1 MNTSLTPERRTG
13 IFFFSQF
20 IAGGTANAFAGIWL
34 AQQNLSAQEI
44 GLVNS
49 VPVAVLLA
57 INIFVGRIADR
68 ASDWR
73 QVIIWGAA
81 ISAISASGLFLA
93 NSFPAILL
101 VFVLTATA
109 QSMIVPVADAA
120 ALHLMARRNGGLGVM
135 RGLSTLGYL
144 SGLLVSGLLIGWYG
158 SWLFVPLF
166 AGLSFA
172 RLWGA
177 SVLPRFKSVIEV
189 QAQTRDHRFRDF
201 LQPWLILPLAGWS
214 IVYGTHFVLN
224 GFQSLLWSQ
233 QGYSTTAISLLIAI
247 GALSEAVAFFMYKR
261 VSSRLR
267 ARWLILLSGV
277 VTVLRW
283 WAMSFDPPTE
293 ALVALQLLHGITF
306 ALGFLACVTFI
317 GRNSPM
323 SVAAEAQSFFLV
335 LQQIAAIAVVTVFSS
350 LAAAS
355 SAAAF
360 GGNAWMAAVGTFVVV
375 LGLWFGRTKASVF
388 HNV

>member
-1 MNTSLTPERRTG
+1 MTQSLSPIQRTG
-13 IFFFSQF
+13 FFFFCQF

-34 AQQNLSAQEI
+34 SQQDLTAQQI

-73 QVIIWGAA
+73 QVIVFGALVSALSATGLFWAEGFAA
-81 ISAISASGLFLA
+81 ILM
-93 NSFPAILL
+93 

-120 ALHLMARRNGGLGVM
+120 ALHLTARSRGGLGAM
-135 RGLSTLGYL
+135 RSLSTLGYL
-144 SGLLVSGLLIGWYG
+144 FGLVVSGFLIGHFG

-177 SVLPRFKSVIEV
+177 LLLPRFKSVLDV
-189 QAQTRDHRFRDF
+189 QTHSREHHFREF
-201 LQPWLILPLAGWS
+201 LQPWLSLPLLGWA
-214 IVYGTHFVLN
+214 IVYGTHYVLN
-224 GFQSLLWSQ
+224 GFQSLIWSQ
-233 QGYSTTAISLLIAI
+233 QGYSTSSISLLIGV
-247 GALSEAVAFFMYKR
+247 GAVSETLAFFLFQR
-261 VSSRLR
+261 VANRLR
-267 ARWLILLSGV
+267 ARWLILLSSV

-283 WAMSFDPPTE
+283 WAMSYDPTTA

-306 ALGFLACVTFI
+306 ALGFLACVTYI
-317 GRNSPM
+317 GRNSPVN
-323 SVAAEAQSFFLV
+323 VAAEAQSFFLV
-335 LQQIAAIAVVTVFSS
+335 LQQIAAIAVITVFSW
-350 LAAAS
+350 LAAGTS
-355 SAAAF
+355 TMAF
-360 GGNAWMAAVGTFVVV
+360 SGNAIMAFVGTGVVV
-375 LGLWFGRTKASVF
+375 FGLWLGRNRATVS

>member
-1 MNTSLTPERRTG
+1 MISTLTPERRTG
-13 IFFFSQF
+13 FFFFCQF
-20 IAGGTANAFAGIWL
+20 IAGGTANAYAGIWL
-34 AQQNLSAQEI
+34 SHQNLSAQEI

-49 VPVAVLLA
+49 LPVAVLLA

-73 QVIIWGAA
+73 QVIVWGAA
-81 ISAISASGLFLA
+81 ISAVSAMGLFWA

-120 ALHLMARRNGGLGVM
+120 ALHLMARHSGGLGLM
-135 RGLSTLGYL
+135 RSLSTLGYL
-144 SGLLVSGLLIGWYG
+144 FGLLVSGLLIGKLG
-158 SWLFVPLF
+158 SWLYVPLF

-177 SVLPRFKSVIEV
+177 ITLPRFKSVIDV
-189 QAQTRDHRFRDF
+189 QSERRDHRFMDF
-201 LQPWLILPLAGWS
+201 LQPWLVLPLAGWS

-233 QGYSTTAISLLIAI
+233 QGYSTTAISLLIAV
-247 GALSEAVAFFMYKR
+247 GALSEAVAFFLFQR
-261 VSSRLR
+261 VANRLR
-267 ARWLILLSGV
+267 ARWLILLSSA

-283 WAMSFDPPTE
+283 WAMSFDPPTT
-293 ALVALQLLHGITF
+293 ALIALQLLHGITF

-317 GRNSPM
+317 GRNSPIN
-323 SVAAEAQSFFLV
+323 VAAEAQSFFLV
-335 LQQIAAIAVVTVFSS
+335 LQQIAAIAVITVFSW
-350 LAAAS
+350 LAEGTPAE
-355 SAAAF
+355 AF
-360 GGNAWMAAVGTFVVV
+360 SGNAIMALAGTLVVV
-375 LGLWFGRTKASVF
+375 GGLWLSRTHKAVSHSV
-388 HNV
+388 